1 MRTHVIEVPA
11 PGFDHDAGLGTAAE
25 PLQAQALVAEFSVEA
40 LIDPVLPGLAGV
52 DGCGVDARVGQIMVA
67 ARSITTDGELF
78 DDLLQF
84 GRPNPSNSCPKR
96 LSD

>member
-1 MRTHVIEVPA
+1 MRTNVVVA
-11 PGFDHDAGLGTAAE
+11 ATPGLDRDAGLGTAAE

-40 LIDPVLPGLAGV
+40 LSGPVLPGLAGV
-52 DGCGVDARVGQIMVA
+52 DARVGQTMKA

-84 GRPNPSNSCPKR
+84 GRPNPSKSCPKR
-96 LSD
+96 FSD

>member
-1 MRTHVIEVPA
+1 MVVAAT
-11 PGFDHDAGLGTAAE
+11 PGFDDDAGLGAPPE
-25 PLQAQALVAEFSVEA
+25 SCERQALVAEFVVEV
-40 LIDPVLPGLAGV
+40 LIGPVLPGLAGIDV
-52 DGCGVDARVGQIMVA
+52 CGVDARVGQIMEA

-96 LSD
+96 FSD